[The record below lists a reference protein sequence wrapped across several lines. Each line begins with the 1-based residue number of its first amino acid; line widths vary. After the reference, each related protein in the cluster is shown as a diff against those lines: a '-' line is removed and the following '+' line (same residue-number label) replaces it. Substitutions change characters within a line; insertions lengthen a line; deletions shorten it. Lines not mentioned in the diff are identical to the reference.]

1 MGKVRPKKSSPHVDM
16 TAMTDV
22 AFLLLTFF
30 IMTATFKNNDAAEI
44 TTPSSIS
51 QIKVPDDDIMIIS
64 IDPAGKVFFGV
75 DAMPTRVAMLDN
87 IASVK
92 GLSFTD
98 EEKYKFSIQPNFGFP
113 VAQLKSWL
121 SMPADQM
128 TKVEQPGIVV
138 DSTGVSELA
147 DWVFAARKANS
158 KLRIALKGD
167 NAAKFPV
174 FKDVLANLQ
183 SQNINRFNLITSSEE
198 PPAGFRVDAAPEE

>member
-1 MGKVRPKKSSPHVDM
+1 MGKVRPKKSAPHTDM

-30 IMTATFKNNDAAEI
+30 IMTATFKNNEAAEI

-64 IDPAGKVFFGV
+64 IDPTGKVFFGV
-75 DAMPTRVAMLDN
+75 DAMPTRVAMLEN

-98 EEKYKFSIQPNFGFP
+98 EEKYKFSIQPSFGFP
-113 VAQLKSWL
+113 VAQLKGWL
-121 SMPADQM
+121 SMPPDQM
-128 TKVEQPGIVV
+128 ARVDQPGIVV

>member
-1 MGKVRPKKSSPHVDM
+1 MGKVRPKRSSPHTDM

-30 IMTATFKNNDAAEI
+30 IMTATFKNNEAAEI

-51 QIKVPDDDIMIIS
+51 QIKVPDEDIMIIS
-64 IDPAGKVFFGV
+64 IDPEGKVYFSV
-75 DAMPTRVAMLDN
+75 DGQPVRISMLEN
-87 IASVK
+87 IGGAK
-92 GLSFTD
+92 GITFTD
-98 EEKYKFSIQPNFGFP
+98 EEKYMFSIQPGFGFP
-113 VAQLKSWL
+113 VTQLKQWL
-121 SMPADQM
+121 GMPPEQM
-128 TKVEQPGIVV
+128 KQIEQPGIPV

-147 DWVFAARKANS
+147 DWIYAARKANP

-167 NAAKFPV
+167 RLAKFPV

-198 PPAGFRVDAAPEE
+198 PPAGFKQDD